1 MFADRAIAEPRTSF
15 DPAVVRADFPLL
27 SEEVNGRPLVYLDN
41 AATSQKPAVVIE
53 RMRRYYEAENANVHR
68 GVHTLSQTA
77 TDAYE
82 GVRGIVARYLGV
94 PDPAEIVFTRGTTES
109 INLVAQ
115 SFARDVLQPGDEIVV
130 TGMEHHSNIVPWQ
143 MAAEATGA
151 RLRVAPIDDCG
162 ELRYEAFERLLGPRT
177 RLVAV
182 VHVSNSL
189 GTVNP
194 VARIVADAHAMGI
207 PVLVD
212 GAQAVPHGPVNVPG
226 VGADFYCFS
235 GHKVFGPTG
244 AGVLYGQMEWL
255 ERLPPWQGG
264 GDMIAEVSFERTTF
278 AEVPHKFEAG
288 TPNIAGVVGMGTALE
303 YASAIDWN
311 GASAHEA
318 DLLRYAQ
325 DSLSE
330 IPGLRLVGTAREKVS
345 VVSFLVGELHPYDV
359 GTILDRFGVAVR
371 TGHHCTQPLM
381 TRFGIPG
388 TVRASF
394 AIYNNRDDVDRLA
407 EAVRAAHRMLT

>member
-394 AIYNNRDDVDRLA
+394 AMYNNRDDVDRLA

>member
-151 RLRVAPIDDCG
+151 RLRVAPVDDCG

>member
-151 RLRVAPIDDCG
+151 RLRVAPVDDCG

-394 AIYNNRDDVDRLA
+394 AMYNNRDDVDRLA

>member
-1 MFADRAIAEPRTSF
+1 
-15 DPAVVRADFPLL
+15 
-27 SEEVNGRPLVYLDN
+27 
-41 AATSQKPAVVIE
+41 
-53 RMRRYYEAENANVHR
+53 
-68 GVHTLSQTA
+68 
-77 TDAYE
+77 
-82 GVRGIVARYLGV
+82 
-94 PDPAEIVFTRGTTES
+94 
-109 INLVAQ
+109 
-115 SFARDVLQPGDEIVV
+115 
-130 TGMEHHSNIVPWQ
+130 
-143 MAAEATGA
+143 
-151 RLRVAPIDDCG
+151 
-162 ELRYEAFERLLGPRT
+162 
-177 RLVAV
+177 
-182 VHVSNSL
+182 
-189 GTVNP
+189 
-194 VARIVADAHAMGI
+194 
-207 PVLVD
+207 
-212 GAQAVPHGPVNVPG
+212 
-226 VGADFYCFS
+226 
-235 GHKVFGPTG
+235 
-244 AGVLYGQMEWL
+244 MEWL

-394 AIYNNRDDVDRLA
+394 AMYNNRDDVDRLA

>member
-151 RLRVAPIDDCG
+151 RLRVAPVDDRG

-394 AIYNNRDDVDRLA
+394 AMYNNRDDVDRLA

>member
-1 MFADRAIAEPRTSF
+1 
-15 DPAVVRADFPLL
+15 
-27 SEEVNGRPLVYLDN
+27 
-41 AATSQKPAVVIE
+41 
-53 RMRRYYEAENANVHR
+53 
-68 GVHTLSQTA
+68 
-77 TDAYE
+77 
-82 GVRGIVARYLGV
+82 
-94 PDPAEIVFTRGTTES
+94 
-109 INLVAQ
+109 
-115 SFARDVLQPGDEIVV
+115 
-130 TGMEHHSNIVPWQ
+130 
-143 MAAEATGA
+143 
-151 RLRVAPIDDCG
+151 
-162 ELRYEAFERLLGPRT
+162 
-177 RLVAV
+177 
-182 VHVSNSL
+182 
-189 GTVNP
+189 
-194 VARIVADAHAMGI
+194 
-207 PVLVD
+207 
-212 GAQAVPHGPVNVPG
+212 VNVSG
-226 VGADFYCFS
+226 IGADFYCIS

-244 AGVLYGQMEWL
+244 AGILYGKMEWL

-288 TPNIAGVVGMGTALE
+288 TPNIAGVVGMGAALE
-303 YASAIDWN
+303 YASGIDWD

-330 IPGLRLVGTAREKVS
+330 IPGLRLVGTAREKVP
-345 VVSFLVGELHPYDV
+345 VVSFLVGDLHPYDV

-394 AIYNNRDDVDRLA
+394 AMYNNRDDVDRLV